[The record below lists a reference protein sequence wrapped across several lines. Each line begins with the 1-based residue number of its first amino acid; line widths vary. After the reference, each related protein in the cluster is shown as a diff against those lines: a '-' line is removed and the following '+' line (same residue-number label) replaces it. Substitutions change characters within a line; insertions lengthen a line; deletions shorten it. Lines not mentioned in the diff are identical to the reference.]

1 MFYVSLVFTYKVSLR
16 KIQIKTTIK
25 MSVIFTHP
33 IVVSFSLPSCC
44 HLVAKS
50 CLTLCDP
57 MKTLAHQ
64 APLSMGFT

>member
-1 MFYVSLVFTYKVSLR
+1 
-16 KIQIKTTIK
+16 